1 MTTPP
6 DRSSDLA
13 ALDAELQPALQ
24 ILRLLGSGQTADV
37 YLAREPSL
45 QRLVAVKVLRT
56 DVASDETAR
65 LRFERE
71 ARSIAR
77 IKHPNVTAVYRIDRT
92 RAGVP
97 YMVLEYIE
105 GRTLR
110 DVIESG
116 DALDGEAGA
125 AILAAVAAALG
136 AAHQHGIIHR
146 DVRAENVFVEHR
158 TERAVLG
165 DFGIAALAESGANDA
180 VRLTVAGALLGNT
193 RYVSPEQVRGEPVT
207 EQSDIY
213 SFGLLAY
220 EVLAGRSPYQVHGE
234 LQTLTAHLQATPLPL
249 RSLRQDV
256 DPATAAIIER
266 CLSKEPNR
274 RPRAPDLA
282 RALTAGP
289 AGGAAP
295 PDADGPLAYFLA
307 ELRRRR
313 VYRVGAGYG
322 AFALAVFGVAQG
334 VDAAFPMS
342 RLANQVLV
350 VSVLAGFPLALT
362 LSWVFDI
369 SAGRIRRTRPVAAT
383 GRSRGLMWVG
393 LAGSVAVVALLGWL
407 LLRGV

>member
-1 MTTPP
+1 M
-6 DRSSDLA
+6 
-13 ALDAELQPALQ
+13 ELQPALHV
-24 ILRLLGSGQTADV
+24 LRLLGSGQTADV

-45 QRLVAVKVLRT
+45 QRLVAVKVMHT

-92 RAGVP
+92 REGVP

-110 DVIESG
+110 DMI
-116 DALDGEAGA
+116 EAGEVIDRA
-125 AILAAVAAALG
+125 TGCTVLAAVAHALA

-146 DVRAENVFVEHR
+146 DVRADNVFVEHR

-180 VRLTVAGALLGNT
+180 ARLTMAGTLLGDT

-220 EVLAGRSPYQVHGE
+220 EVLAGRSPYQAVGE
-234 LQTLTAHLQATPLPL
+234 VQTLAAHLEATPLPL
-249 RSLRQDV
+249 QSLRRDV
-256 DPATAAIIER
+256 PAATAALIER

-274 RPRAPDLA
+274 RPRAQDLA
-282 RALTAGP
+282 RAHA
-289 AGGAAP
+289 AAP
-295 PDADGPLAYFLA
+295 ETASVPDAEGPLAHFLA

-313 VYRVGAGYG
+313 VYRVVAGYG

-350 VSVLAGFPLALT
+350 VAILAGFPLSLT

-369 SAGRIRRTRPVAAT
+369 NAGRIRRTRAVAAT
-383 GRSRGLMWVG
+383 RRTRWLMWLG
-393 LAGSVAVVALLGWL
+393 LAGSVAVVAFLGWL
-407 LLRGV
+407 LLR